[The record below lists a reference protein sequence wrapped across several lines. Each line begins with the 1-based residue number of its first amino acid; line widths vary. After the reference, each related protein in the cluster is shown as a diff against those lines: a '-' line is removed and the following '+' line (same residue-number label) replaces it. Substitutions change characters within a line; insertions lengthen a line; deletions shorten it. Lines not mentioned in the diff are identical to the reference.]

1 MFLLLS
7 FHKCSLWTV
16 GNFMKKILLLII
28 NTSIAH
34 VMLRSAEQTFLH
46 TVRNSV
52 ISRNKLKKDTL
63 IIFEV

>member
-1 MFLLLS
+1 MF
-7 FHKCSLWTV
+7 SLDC
-16 GNFMKKILLLII
+16 GELYEKKIIIIIIIIIII